1 MRGNFCDYV
10 IAHIYIV
17 QSQIT
22 ESAYRQQ
29 VPNPQN
35 YYNYNS
41 DKGSG
46 FPLSAE
52 KRLLLRR
59 EKKFLCAKKTAP
71 SFTDEAV
78 FIIAI
83 FNRDLH
89 RAMLKHPRII
99 RLELLLRRELQ
110 SLRLLLRGPRLRE
123 LLLRVQLPS

>member
-1 MRGNFCDYV
+1 MTATREAV
-10 IAHIYIV
+10 
-17 QSQIT
+17 
-22 ESAYRQQ
+22 
-29 VPNPQN
+29 
-35 YYNYNS
+35 
-41 DKGSG
+41 
-46 FPLSAE
+46 FPLCGE
-52 KRLLLRR
+52 KIIAPQR
-59 EKKFLCAKKTAP
+59 KKISCAQKKTAP

-123 LLLRVQLPS
+123 LLLRVQLLS

>member
-1 MRGNFCDYV
+1 MKDD
-10 IAHIYIV
+10 
-17 QSQIT
+17 
-22 ESAYRQQ
+22 
-29 VPNPQN
+29 
-35 YYNYNS
+35 S

-46 FPLSAE
+46 FPPLRRKDYCSAE
-52 KRLLLRR
+52 K
-59 EKKFLCAKKTAP
+59 KNFLCAKKNAP

-123 LLLRVQLPS
+123 LLLRVQLLS